1 MIKNRYGLSMNE
13 RFLMFERLK
22 NYKGTIVMY
31 VIKEGERTHIR
42 TIPFFESIRRY
53 YV

>member
-1 MIKNRYGLSMNE
+1 MIKNKYGLSMNKS
-13 RFLMFERLK
+13 LCMFERLK

-31 VIKEGERTHIR
+31 IIKEGERTHIH